1 MKVDPAVAN
10 TLMCSYWGSDHRGR
24 IFNIQIDG
32 QTIATQD
39 LNGFKESRFY
49 EVKYPVPQELVK
61 GKKTVTVKFVARN
74 AGNAVGPIYG
84 TIRMI
89 REATN

>member
-1 MKVDPAVAN
+1 MKVDSAAGN
-10 TLMCSYWGSDHRGR
+10 TLICSYWGSDHRGR

-49 EVKYPVPQELVK
+49 EVKYPLPQELVK
-61 GKKTVTVKFVARN
+61 GKKTVTVKFEARS
-74 AGNAVGPIYG
+74 AGNSVGPIYG
-84 TIRMI
+84 TVRMVK
-89 REATN
+89 EAKN